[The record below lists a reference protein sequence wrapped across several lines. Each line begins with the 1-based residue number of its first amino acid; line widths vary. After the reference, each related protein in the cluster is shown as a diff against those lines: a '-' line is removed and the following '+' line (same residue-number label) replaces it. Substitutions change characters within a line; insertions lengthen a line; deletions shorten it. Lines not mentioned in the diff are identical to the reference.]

1 MPKSD
6 KESQIP
12 VGTGFSPNLI
22 SLPDYVNAI
31 IEYSGDPDA
40 IEEAVNAPPVWIGKK
55 ARTTRRTRRHP
66 MEAGVQYGLLTDGE
80 YEATDLAHRLSS
92 LNEDELYEEFA
103 RHILLHLGG
112 LRVIE
117 AAQEMKL
124 DGRNITGDTLSR
136 YLTNQGFRVTEHNT
150 AINTLRMWLGKAG
163 VVPESGRVKGAWLP
177 DPEVKERLIGMDDDT
192 IAALASLTDEQ
203 VAFAKALCR
212 LNPEDEWIDAA
223 DVRDLAE
230 GTFGIR
236 FGRASLPNEVLHPL
250 EEAGLI
256 EVDTGGTQSGK
267 ASRLRRTKSFK
278 SDVFSPFLE
287 HTLSDLNRALTA
299 YYRERP
305 ADIYSALQSDES
317 YKKGKALEAY
327 TVYIMRLLGLRF
339 VGWRRRAQET
349 GSSEVDVLMTGIFGS
364 LPTTWQV
371 QCKNTPSSPVRLSD
385 VAREVGLLPL
395 TNATHILLIAN
406 SSITAGARKFAN
418 EIMMQSAVTIFLL
431 DKKNFDS
438 IKESPSNIARILR
451 THAEHIRDR
460 KLSSPVWSGIEPP
473 EKNQN
478 PDLNF
483 PLSE

>member
-1 MPKSD
+1 MPNNS

-55 ARTTRRTRRHP
+55 ERTTRRTRRHP

-80 YEATDLAHRLSS
+80 YEATDLAHRLSP
-92 LNEDELYEEFA
+92 LKDEELYEEFA

-163 VVPESGRVKGAWLP
+163 VVPESGHVKEPWLP
-177 DPEVKERLIGMDDDT
+177 DPEVKEQLVGMDDDT
-192 IAALASLTDEQ
+192 IAALASLTDKQ

-212 LNPEDEWIDAA
+212 LDPEEKWINAA

-230 GTFGIR
+230 NTFGVR
-236 FGRASLPNEVLHPL
+236 FGRASLPKEVLRPL
-250 EEAGLI
+250 AETGLI
-256 EVDTGGTQSGK
+256 KVKTGGTQSGK
-267 ASRLRRTKSFK
+267 ASQLRTTDKFEAQ
-278 SDVFSPFLE
+278 VLFPFLE
-287 HTLSDLNRALTA
+287 HTLSDLNQALTA

-305 ADIYSALQSDES
+305 EDIYAALESDEA
-317 YKKGKALEAY
+317 YRKGKALEAY

-349 GSSEVDVLMTGIFGS
+349 GNSEVDVLMAGIFGA

-371 QCKNTPSSPVRLSD
+371 QCKNTPSSSVRLGD
-385 VAREVGLLPL
+385 IAREVGLLPL
-395 TNATHILLIAN
+395 TNATHILLVAN
-406 SSITAGARKFAN
+406 SSFTKDARKFAN
-418 EIMMQSAVTIFLL
+418 EVMMQSAVTIFLL
-431 DKKNFDS
+431 DGEDFES
-438 IKESPSNIARILR
+438 IKDNPSNIARILR
-451 THAEHIRDR
+451 SHAEHIRDKR
-460 KLSSPVWSGIEPP
+460 LSSPIWSGVERP
-473 EKNQN
+473 EENRN

-483 PLSE
+483 PLSD